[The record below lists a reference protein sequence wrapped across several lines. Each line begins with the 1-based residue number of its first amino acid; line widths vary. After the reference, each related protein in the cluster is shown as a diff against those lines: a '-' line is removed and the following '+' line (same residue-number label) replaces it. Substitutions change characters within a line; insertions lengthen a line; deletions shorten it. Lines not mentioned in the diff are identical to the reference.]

1 MDEDRNQYK
10 HAYTQKSRVEIH
22 IQISL
27 LHVEP
32 PHKYRKEIER
42 KKSRTHTSDIHIL
55 ENFKEYITLLAPE
68 FTDLWFPVS
77 LPPSLTVVNR

>member
-1 MDEDRNQYK
+1 
-10 HAYTQKSRVEIH
+10 
-22 IQISL
+22 L

-32 PHKYRKEIER
+32 PHKYRQEIER

-68 FTDLWFPVS
+68 FTDLCFVKPKTLVGGADKK
-77 LPPSLTVVNR
+77 LDFL